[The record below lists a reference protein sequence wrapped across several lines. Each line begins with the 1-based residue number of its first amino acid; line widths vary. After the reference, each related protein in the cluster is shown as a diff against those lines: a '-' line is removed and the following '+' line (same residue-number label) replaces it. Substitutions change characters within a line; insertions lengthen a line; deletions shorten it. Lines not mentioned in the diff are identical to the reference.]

1 MHDFIYRI
9 DDILISGTAAEV
21 SGHFF
26 ADLIS
31 GEFFALLQKDS
42 RRHDKSRCTETA
54 LNCTFFDKCFLDPC
68 DLPVFFQTFEGADV
82 FALRPDSKIDAGIY
96 RFSVYDDGTG
106 TTFAYFTA
114 FLTEVRPR

>member
-9 DDILISGTAAEV
+9 DDILISGTAAEI

-42 RRHDKSRCTETA
+42 RR
-54 LNCTFFDKCFLDPC
+54 
-68 DLPVFFQTFEGADV
+68 
-82 FALRPDSKIDAGIY
+82 
-96 RFSVYDDGTG
+96 
-106 TTFAYFTA
+106 
-114 FLTEVRPR
+114 

>member
-68 DLPVFFQTFEGADV
+68 DLPVFFQTFESRVRMFLPSAQ
-82 FALRPDSKIDAGIY
+82 
-96 RFSVYDDGTG
+96 
-106 TTFAYFTA
+106 TA
-114 FLTEVRPR
+114 R